1 MSNRIV
7 KDKVTI
13 NGNLSVN
20 GQIYLV
26 KNEKCLNQI
35 DNIDNFELLSGDFDN
50 LSINGDLVVCEY
62 DKNCDMV
69 VNGEV
74 VSNGNQLLE

>member
-1 MSNRIV
+1 MNNRIV

-20 GQIYLV
+20 GQIFFV

-35 DNIDNFELLSGDFDN
+35 DNIDNLKLPEKDEDVTC
-50 LSINGDLVVCEY
+50 INKSVIIHY
-62 DKNCDMV
+62 KYKI
-69 VNGEV
+69 
-74 VSNGNQLLE
+74 

>member
-7 KDKVTI
+7 KDKVTV

-20 GQIYLV
+20 GQIYFV
-26 KNEKCLNQI
+26 KNENSLSHI
-35 DNIDNFELLSGDFDN
+35 DNIDNFELLSGEYDN
-50 LSINGDLVVCEY
+50 LTIEGDLVVCEY
-62 DKNCDMV
+62 DKNCNMI

-74 VSNGNQLLE
+74 VSEGNQLLE